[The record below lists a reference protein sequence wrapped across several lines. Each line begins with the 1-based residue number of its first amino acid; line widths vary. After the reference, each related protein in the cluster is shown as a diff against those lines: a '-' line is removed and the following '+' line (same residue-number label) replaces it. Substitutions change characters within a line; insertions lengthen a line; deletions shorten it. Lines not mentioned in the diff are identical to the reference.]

1 MVSLPLPIFN
11 LKNSEKVPTENK
23 IRLTAFL
30 VFTLTLIYIKT
41 HFIIIPIFLLIDFAL
56 RGFGFGKYSILG
68 FVAEKLV
75 VLLKLKEKPIYF
87 PPKQFAAQVGFIFSL
102 TLLLFNIFDINAIV
116 ISLIL
121 LICAGLEAFF
131 NFCVGCYVYNAYY
144 HIKNK

>member
-1 MVSLPLPIFN
+1 M
-11 LKNSEKVPTENK
+11 PTENK

-30 VFTLTLIYIKT
+30 VFLLTIIYIKT
-41 HFIIIPIFLLIDFAL
+41 SFIGIPIFLLLDFAI
-56 RGFGFGKYSILG
+56 RGFGYGKWSVLG
-68 FVAEKLV
+68 FFAEKLV
-75 VLLKLKEKPIYF
+75 ILFKLEQKPIYF
-87 PPKQFAAQVGFIFSL
+87 PPKQFAAQVGFIFSF

>member
-1 MVSLPLPIFN
+1 M
-11 LKNSEKVPTENK
+11 PTENK
-23 IRLTAFL
+23 IRLTAFW
-30 VFTLTLIYIKT
+30 VFLLTIIYIKT
-41 HFIIIPIFLLIDFAL
+41 NFIGIPIFLLLDFAI
-56 RGFGFGKYSILG
+56 RGFGFGKWSVLG
-68 FVAEKLV
+68 FLAEKLV
-75 VLLKLKEKPIYF
+75 TLFKLEQKPIYF

-131 NFCVGCYVYNAYY
+131 NFCVGCYVYNSYY